1 MENQYGTILTAQ
13 GKALMAACILNGS
26 QLDLTQAAVGDGGG
40 SCYQPDPGQT
50 ALKRETWRGAI
61 AAAQIHPAQP
71 NMIDVKVVI
80 GSEVG
85 GFIIR
90 EAALYTSDG
99 VMLALCNL
107 PDTEK
112 VALSSGVSGKFTLLL
127 HFLVEDASVLRFV
140 VSPSLDTVSRE
151 EMDAALAAQ
160 MKEISSMVQQA
171 AGADIL
177 DITIPAGG
185 WTWEEGQDFPCT
197 AQVSVPAARA
207 SHYPVVTIHPDAL
220 DMAFRAGLCPAVQA
234 EDGALRFWARRWPA
248 GDLAATVLLQ
258 SRSGGGAAAGGGS
271 DYVLPPATQTTLGG
285 VKIGENI
292 HVTDDGKIS
301 VEDIPEPATDEEIR
315 DIVSGSFASD
325 AE

>member
-1 MENQYGTILTAQ
+1 MPDLYGFTPTNAGRGLLASLLAGQTLIITRAMVGS
-13 GKALMAACILNGS
+13 GKPDSLEAMAALTDLVAPVARATSTTPVRTGDAVSLTVEYRSDMNGGLQEGFS
-26 QLDLTQAAVGDGGG
+26 INEYGLFAKTADSAETLIFYGCLGDHPQWVSPYTPGVA
-40 SCYQPDPGQT
+40 PDIRDYPVT
-50 ALKRETWRGAI
+50 I
-61 AAAQIHPAQP
+61 QIS
-71 NMIDVKVVI
+71 
-80 GSEVG
+80 SEVNVQINFHADA
-85 GFIIR
+85 FITAE
-90 EAALYTSDG
+90 EAQAL
-99 VMLALCNL
+99 L
-107 PDTEK
+107 E
-112 VALSSGVSGKFTLLL
+112 
-127 HFLVEDASVLRFV
+127 
-140 VSPSLDTVSRE
+140 
-151 EMDAALAAQ
+151 
-160 MKEISSMVQQA
+160 SMVQQT

-185 WTWEEGQDFPCT
+185 WAWEEGQDFPCT
-197 AQVSVPAARA
+197 VQVSVPAARA

-220 DMAFRAGLCPAVQA
+220 DTAFRAGLCPAVQA

>member
-1 MENQYGTILTAQ
+1 MANIYGFTSPTAGRELIAGLLAGETLTITKVMVGTGKPENLDQ
-13 GKALMAACILNGS
+13 MAALTDLISPMAYATSTTPVHSGSTVTMTIEYRSDLNGS
-26 QLDLTQAAVGDGGG
+26 LAAGFYLNEYGVFAKTETSEETLIYYGSLGDYPQWVNAY
-40 SCYQPDPGQT
+40 SPGQPPDIRRFPVTIVVADEVNVNVQYT
-50 ALKRETWRGAI
+50 ADAFITAEEAEALLK
-61 AAAQIHPAQP
+61 
-71 NMIDVKVVI
+71 
-80 GSEVG
+80 
-85 GFIIR
+85 
-90 EAALYTSDG
+90 
-99 VMLALCNL
+99 
-107 PDTEK
+107 
-112 VALSSGVSGKFTLLL
+112 
-127 HFLVEDASVLRFV
+127 
-140 VSPSLDTVSRE
+140 
-151 EMDAALAAQ
+151 
-160 MKEISSMVQQA
+160 SMVQQT

-207 SHYPVVTIHPDAL
+207 SHYPVVTIHPDSL
-220 DMAFRAGLCPAVQA
+220 DTAFRAGLCPAVQA

-258 SRSGGGAAAGGGS
+258 SRSGGGAAAGGGG

>member
-26 QLDLTQAAVGDGGG
+26 RLDLTQAAVGDGGG

-61 AAAQIHPAQP
+61 AAAQINPAQP

-151 EMDAALAAQ
+151 EMDAALAAHDA
-160 MKEISSMVQQA
+160 SDTAHPHLQA
-171 AGADIL
+171 SAAAL
-177 DITIPAGG
+177 
-185 WTWEEGQDFPCT
+185 
-197 AQVSVPAARA
+197 AARMDQL
-207 SHYPVVTIHPDAL
+207 DA
-220 DMAFRAGLCPAVQA
+220 
-234 EDGALRFWARRWPA
+234 
-248 GDLAATVLLQ
+248 TLQ
-258 SRSGGGAAAGGGS
+258 NLGGGF
-271 DYVLPPATQTTLGG
+271 VQMT
-285 VKIGENI
+285 ENI
-292 HVTDDGKIS
+292 P
-301 VEDIPEPATDEEIR
+301 VEQRKKDTMYSLIEVDF
-315 DIVSGSFASD
+315 G
-325 AE
+325 